1 LPIDMLGK
9 VLALLCAVFWACA
22 VILFKRSGESM
33 SPLSLNVFKT
43 TVAGIVL
50 MPIWYYFDPVLIPDT
65 ISMADLGLLAVS
77 GIIGITLADSLF
89 FSALNRLG
97 AGPISIIDCVY
108 SPSVIFLSWLILGE
122 PFTIFHLVGAGL
134 VVGGVLLATSDLGK
148 LPDLSAKEILV
159 GALSGMSAVLLMV
172 FSILIVK
179 PILDTHSAVM
189 VVQCRMIPAILA
201 LHVIALIKKSR
212 KQTYRTVFSTR
223 ALRLALPGAVL
234 GNVLSML
241 AWVLAFKYTDLGS
254 ASILNQTNVIFVVIL
269 AAVFLKEPLDKRRVY
284 ATVLGF
290 VGAAF
295 VLCGS

>member
-201 LHVIALIKKSR
+201 LSKL
-212 KQTYRTVFSTR
+212 
-223 ALRLALPGAVL
+223 
-234 GNVLSML
+234 
-241 AWVLAFKYTDLGS
+241 
-254 ASILNQTNVIFVVIL
+254 ASIFPRADSRN
-269 AAVFLKEPLDKRRVY
+269 FLSSFRYICPR
-284 ATVLGF
+284 A
-290 VGAAF
+290 
-295 VLCGS
+295 